1 MRPADMALFCILKE
15 SKNLNQYFS
24 KDERD
29 ELRRRIKEI
38 KEDPQNKAL
47 SEMIRYITYVEDL
60 TAYVVIA
67 ATIAN

>member
-1 MRPADMALFCILKE
+1 MYIKGI
-15 SKNLNQYFS
+15 KNLNQYFS

-67 ATIAN
+67 ATMAN

>member
-1 MRPADMALFCILKE
+1 MALFCILKE